1 MRFPEFEEL
10 ASASGGVN
18 VCQNFRGVGA
28 KDEDLRTLC
37 PEVIYEVREGA
48 WEHETEG

>member
-18 VCQNFRGVGA
+18 VGQNFRGIGA
-28 KDEDLRTLC
+28 KDEDLKTLC
-37 PEVIYEVREGA
+37 LEVMYEVREVA
-48 WEHETEG
+48 WEHGTEG